1 VVEGSVRRSISRVR
15 VTAELIDAE
24 VGNHIWTEQFDRD
37 ISEVFSIQD
46 ETTEAIV
53 NAIIPAVSDTEQR
66 RALRKTPESLDAWAL
81 YQRGLWH
88 MAKCSAVACLQM
100 VGGSIRSAW

>member
-1 VVEGSVRRSISRVR
+1 MR

-66 RALRKTPESLDAWAL
+66 RALVRPEAFTQYVRRRPPWFLAANHEHMLDGLRKAGWDS
-81 YQRGLWH
+81 
-88 MAKCSAVACLQM
+88 
-100 VGGSIRSAW
+100 